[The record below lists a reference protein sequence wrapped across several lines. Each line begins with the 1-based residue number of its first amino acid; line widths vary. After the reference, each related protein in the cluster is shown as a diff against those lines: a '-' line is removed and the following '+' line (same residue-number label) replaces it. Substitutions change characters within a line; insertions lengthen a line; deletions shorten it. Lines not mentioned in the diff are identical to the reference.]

1 MRLFMDFIIITVLVF
16 TSYLH
21 YHRELI
27 TTNREMVNMTTYT
40 REHLLNLRST
50 SHQISD
56 VLSSHIDSIVK
67 HQQHL
72 TCSWQQRRIESIISY
87 RQLPSS
93 RNDKKWG
100 RKDYSNLI
108 TLPTYQSV
116 TYNDNYQKPN
126 LAPTG
131 SSGVNGEAGVQRNAP
146 WSTPPPWLWSNVLT
160 GAQCRNIRFREE
172 EDVIQPPTLIS
183 CQATDLTSSQPK
195 YLVPLR
201 REPKIG
207 RASCRERV

>member
-1 MRLFMDFIIITVLVF
+1 MDFIIITVLVF
-16 TSYLH
+16 TSYLR

-27 TTNREMVNMTTYT
+27 TTNRDMVNMTTYT

-56 VLSSHIDSIVK
+56 ILSSHIDSIVK
-67 HQQHL
+67 HQQHP
-72 TCSWQQRRIESIISY
+72 TCSRQHRRIESIISY

-93 RNDKKWG
+93 RNDKKRG
-100 RKDYSNLI
+100 QKDYSNLI

-131 SSGVNGEAGVQRNAP
+131 SRGVNGEAGVKRNSP
-146 WSTPPPWLWSNVLT
+146 WSTHHHGYGQTLLT

-183 CQATDLTSSQPK
+183 CLAADRT
-195 YLVPLR
+195 
-201 REPKIG
+201 
-207 RASCRERV
+207 